1 MNQITDD
8 YPFVFVDAKSV
19 ELFELACKVAR
30 TEIPVL
36 VRGPSGTGK
45 EVLARVLHESSAR
58 ADKPFV
64 ALNCAAIPEHLVED
78 TLFGHEKGAFT
89 GAHKHSIGFFEQ
101 ATGGTL
107 FLDEIGEMPL
117 ELQAK
122 LLRVLQEKQI
132 YRVGATTPV
141 AVNVRIIA
149 ATNIDLKYH
158 IQNRLFREDLYFR
171 LSGFNLAIA
180 RLADRPADIE
190 PLARI
195 FVQKH
200 AQEQRPVLGA
210 DALSKLLSHSW
221 PGNVRELENVIARAM
236 VLQENNTITASD
248 IAFDDLGYSI
258 PELGASAQIGIGN
271 DAVTPHTSAQDSR
284 SQNLFDIRQPAQ
296 SEERSTSRESVE
308 LNSILAAL
316 RESASRAQ
324 AAEQLGMSPR
334 TLRQKLFEFRKA
346 GHEVPRAYARS

>member
-8 YPFVFVDAKSV
+8 YPFVFVDPASV
-19 ELFELACKVAR
+19 ALFELACKVAR

-58 ADKPFV
+58 ADQPFV

-89 GAHKHSIGFFEQ
+89 GAHKHSVGFFEQ
-101 ATGGTL
+101 ASGGTL

-117 ELQAK
+117 ELQSK

-141 AVNVRIIA
+141 SVDVRIIA
-149 ATNIDLKYH
+149 ATNVDLKH
-158 IQNRLFREDLYFR
+158 NIQNRLFREDLYFR

-180 RLADRPADIE
+180 RLAHRPADIE

-200 AQEQRPVLGA
+200 SGEQRSELSQS
-210 DALSKLLSHSW
+210 ALDKLLHHSW

-236 VLQENNTITASD
+236 VLHEGYVITAND
-248 IAFDDLGYSI
+248 IAFDDLGLGDEEPTASETFENVTSFR
-258 PELGASAQIGIGN
+258 PASHENSELRN
-271 DAVTPHTSAQDSR
+271 
-284 SQNLFDIRQPAQ
+284 
-296 SEERSTSRESVE
+296 
-308 LNSILAAL
+308 ILTAL
-316 RESASRAQ
+316 RGSTNREQ

>member
-8 YPFVFVDAKSV
+8 YPFVFVDPKSV
-19 ELFELACKVAR
+19 ELFELSCKVAS
-30 TEIPVL
+30 TDIPVL

-45 EVLARVLHESSAR
+45 EVLARVLHESSAH
-58 ADKPFV
+58 ADQPFV

-89 GAHKHSIGFFEQ
+89 GAHKYSMGFFEQ
-101 ATGGTL
+101 ASGGTL

-141 AVNVRIIA
+141 SVNVRIIA
-149 ATNIDLKYH
+149 ATNVDLKYN

-171 LSGFNLAIA
+171 LSGFNLAIG

-200 AQEQRPVLGA
+200 SGEQRSTLSQS
-210 DALSKLLSHSW
+210 ALQKLLTHSW

-236 VLQENNTITASD
+236 VLHENHSIEASD
-248 IAFDDLGYSI
+248 IAFDDLGLGEPMQAAESVSANYLAPNNVAPINGAHSD
-258 PELGASAQIGIGN
+258 GAS
-271 DAVTPHTSAQDSR
+271 S
-284 SQNLFDIRQPAQ
+284 RQPQ
-296 SEERSTSRESVE
+296 RESSE
-308 LNSILAAL
+308 LHAILRAL
-316 RESASRAQ
+316 QASTNREQ

-334 TLRQKLFEFRKA
+334 TLRQKLFEFRRA

>member
-8 YPFVFVDAKSV
+8 YPFVFVDPKSV

-58 ADKPFV
+58 ADQPFV

-89 GAHKHSIGFFEQ
+89 GAHKYSMGFFEQ
-101 ATGGTL
+101 ASGGTL

-141 AVNVRIIA
+141 SVNVRIIA
-149 ATNIDLKYH
+149 ATNVDLKYN

-171 LSGFNLAIA
+171 LSGFNLAIG

-200 AQEQRPVLGA
+200 SGEQRSSLSQS
-210 DALSKLLSHSW
+210 ALQKLLTHSW

-236 VLQENNTITASD
+236 VLHENYTIEASD
-248 IAFDDLGYSI
+248 IAFDDLGLGEPTQAGESANANTGATDHEATIHTPSSQYS
-258 PELGASAQIGIGN
+258 
-271 DAVTPHTSAQDSR
+271 T
-284 SQNLFDIRQPAQ
+284 
-296 SEERSTSRESVE
+296 RESSE
-308 LNSILAAL
+308 LHAILRAL
-316 RESASRAQ
+316 QASTNREQ

-334 TLRQKLFEFRKA
+334 TLRQKLFEFRRA

>member
-1 MNQITDD
+1 M
-8 YPFVFVDAKSV
+8 
-19 ELFELACKVAR
+19 
-30 TEIPVL
+30 
-36 VRGPSGTGK
+36 
-45 EVLARVLHESSAR
+45 
-58 ADKPFV
+58 
-64 ALNCAAIPEHLVED
+64 
-78 TLFGHEKGAFT
+78 
-89 GAHKHSIGFFEQ
+89 GFFEQ
-101 ATGGTL
+101 ASGGTL

-141 AVNVRIIA
+141 SVNVRIIA
-149 ATNIDLKYH
+149 ATNVDLKYN

-171 LSGFNLAIA
+171 LSGFNLAIG

-200 AQEQRPVLGA
+200 SGEQRSSLSQS
-210 DALSKLLSHSW
+210 ALQKLLTHSW

-236 VLQENNTITASD
+236 VLHENYTIEASD
-248 IAFDDLGYSI
+248 IAFDDLGLGEPMHAAEPVSANHLASNNVAPI
-258 PELGASAQIGIGN
+258 NRAQSDGAS
-271 DAVTPHTSAQDSR
+271 T
-284 SQNLFDIRQPAQ
+284 RQPQ
-296 SEERSTSRESVE
+296 RESSE
-308 LNSILAAL
+308 LHAILRAL
-316 RESASRAQ
+316 QASTNREQ

-334 TLRQKLFEFRKA
+334 TLRQKLFEFRRA

>member
-89 GAHKHSIGFFEQ
+89 GAHKHSVGFFEQ

-117 ELQAK
+117 ELQSK
-122 LLRVLQEKQI
+122 LLRVLQEKQL

-141 AVNVRIIA
+141 SVDVRIIA

-200 AQEQRPVLGA
+200 AQEQRPILSA
-210 DALSKLLSHSW
+210 DALTKLLSHSW

-236 VLQENNTITASD
+236 VLHQDSTITASD

-258 PELGASAQIGIGN
+258 PELGASARPSVPVPEL
-271 DAVTPHTSAQDSR
+271 APDSY
-284 SQNLFDIRQPAQ
+284 SGGVFDVRQPSHSSA
-296 SEERSTSRESVE
+296 SGNSRESVE
-308 LNSILAAL
+308 LNSILSAL
-316 RESASRAQ
+316 RQSANRAQ

>member
-89 GAHKHSIGFFEQ
+89 GAHKHSMGFFEQ

-200 AQEQRPVLGA
+200 RAGA
-210 DALSKLLSHSW
+210 ALRFLVSMRFRNSFSFM
-221 PGNVRELENVIARAM
+221 ARQCARTRKRNSARNG
-236 VLQENNTITASD
+236 LHENNTITASD

-258 PELGASAQIGIGN
+258 PELG
-271 DAVTPHTSAQDSR
+271 T
-284 SQNLFDIRQPAQ
+284 
-296 SEERSTSRESVE
+296 
-308 LNSILAAL
+308 AA
-316 RESASRAQ
+316 
-324 AAEQLGMSPR
+324 QLGTGKMR
-334 TLRQKLFEFRKA
+334 
-346 GHEVPRAYARS
+346 

>member
-1 MNQITDD
+1 M
-8 YPFVFVDAKSV
+8 
-19 ELFELACKVAR
+19 
-30 TEIPVL
+30 
-36 VRGPSGTGK
+36 
-45 EVLARVLHESSAR
+45 
-58 ADKPFV
+58 
-64 ALNCAAIPEHLVED
+64 
-78 TLFGHEKGAFT
+78 
-89 GAHKHSIGFFEQ
+89 GFFEQ
-101 ATGGTL
+101 ASGGTL

-141 AVNVRIIA
+141 SVNVRIIA
-149 ATNIDLKYH
+149 ATNVDLKYN

-171 LSGFNLAIA
+171 LSGFNLAIG

-200 AQEQRPVLGA
+200 SGEQRSSLSQS
-210 DALSKLLSHSW
+210 ALQKLLTHSW

-236 VLQENNTITASD
+236 VLHENYTIEASD
-248 IAFDDLGYSI
+248 IAFDDLG
-258 PELGASAQIGIGN
+258 LGEPVQAGESENANGGATEQEAASHNPA
-271 DAVTPHTSAQDSR
+271 
-284 SQNLFDIRQPAQ
+284 SQQ
-296 SEERSTSRESVE
+296 SQRESSE
-308 LNSILAAL
+308 LHAIFRAL
-316 RESASRAQ
+316 QASTNREQ

-334 TLRQKLFEFRKA
+334 TLLQKLFEFRRA

>member
-8 YPFVFVDAKSV
+8 YPFVFVDPKSV

-58 ADKPFV
+58 ADQPFV

-89 GAHKHSIGFFEQ
+89 GAHKHSMGFFEQ
-101 ATGGTL
+101 ASGGTL

-141 AVNVRIIA
+141 SVNVRIIA
-149 ATNIDLKYH
+149 ATNVDLKYN

-171 LSGFNLAIA
+171 LSGFNLAID

-200 AQEQRPVLGA
+200 SGEQRSMLSQS
-210 DALSKLLSHSW
+210 ALQKLFTHSW

-236 VLQENNTITASD
+236 VLHENYSIEASD
-248 IAFDDLGYSI
+248 IAFDDLG
-258 PELGASAQIGIGN
+258 LGEPMHREEALPTN
-271 DAVTPHTSAQDSR
+271 VEP
-284 SQNLFDIRQPAQ
+284 LRQPQ
-296 SEERSTSRESVE
+296 RESNE
-308 LNSILAAL
+308 LHAILSAL
-316 RESASRAQ
+316 QASTNREQ

-334 TLRQKLFEFRKA
+334 TLRQKLFEFRRA

>member
-8 YPFVFVDAKSV
+8 YPFVFVDSKSV

-58 ADKPFV
+58 SEQPFV
-64 ALNCAAIPEHLVED
+64 ALNCAAIPQHLVED

-89 GAHKHSIGFFEQ
+89 GAHRHSVGFFEQ
-101 ATGGTL
+101 ASGGTL

-117 ELQAK
+117 ELQSK

-141 AVNVRIIA
+141 SVDVRIIA
-149 ATNIDLKYH
+149 ATNVDLKYN
-158 IQNRLFREDLYFR
+158 IQNRLFRDDLYFR

-180 RLADRPADIE
+180 RLAERPADIE

-195 FVQKH
+195 FIQKH
-200 AQEQRPVLGA
+200 ATEHRPVLSQA
-210 DALSKLLSHSW
+210 ALAKLLTHRW
-221 PGNVRELENVIARAM
+221 PGNVRELENVVARAM
-236 VLQENNTITASD
+236 VLHENKIIEGHD
-248 IAFDDLGYSI
+248 ISFDDLGLADEAQKESL
-258 PELGASAQIGIGN
+258 PASFE
-271 DAVTPHTSAQDSR
+271 PHR
-284 SQNLFDIRQPAQ
+284 SQANYS
-296 SEERSTSRESVE
+296 SELTG
-308 LNSILAAL
+308 ILSAL
-316 RESASRAQ
+316 QASSNRAQ
-324 AAEQLGMSPR
+324 AAEQLGISPR